1 MSANLDRLIKLAK
14 KSGSTLIVHDE
25 QKGDMVLMDLD
36 SYEEMLDMQEECS
49 CEDYTFDN
57 EELYEMSE
65 RDLLDKI
72 NRDIGIW
79 RSYQDEE
86 EREFREDV
94 LEDDLAINPPEDPFS
109 EDFAHSPEWHKAGDI
124 LLDRHNSLAPNFAPV
139 DYATYKPDFFED
151 ETNEMKKEEENR
163 GEIAD
168 DNFVVDDNIF
178 GMDDNTDNL
187 IYNTLGQEAFENKNK
202 VPFEKH
208 KEEETTEEEDL
219 DEDPVFFE
227 EPV

>member
-14 KSGSTLIVHDE
+14 KSGSTLIIHDE
-25 QKGDMVLMDLD
+25 QKGDIVMMDLD
-36 SYEEMLDMQEECS
+36 AYEEMLDTREAFS
-49 CEDYTFDN
+49 CEDYNFDN

-65 RDLLDKI
+65 RELLDKI

-86 EREFREDV
+86 DKEFREDV
-94 LEDDLAINPPEDPFS
+94 LEDDLAKNPPEDPFS

-124 LLDRHNSLAPNFAPV
+124 LVNRHNSFAPNFATEQMP
-139 DYATYKPDFFED
+139 DYFVPDLPNFED
-151 ETNEMKKEEENR
+151 DDEEDDDEN
-163 GEIAD
+163 
-168 DNFVVDDNIF
+168 NFSVEKQMFGVDDSE
-178 GMDDNTDNL
+178 DNL
-187 IYNTLGQEAFENKNK
+187 VYNTLGQEVFENKNK
-202 VPFEKH
+202 VPFAKH
-208 KEEETTEEEDL
+208 EEEMKDEEDL

>member
-65 RDLLDKI
+65 RELLDKI
-72 NRDIGIW
+72 NRDISIW

-86 EREFREDV
+86 DKEFREDI
-94 LEDDLAINPPEDPFS
+94 LEDDLATNPPEDPFV
-109 EDFAHSPEWHKAGDI
+109 EDFSHSPEWHKAGDI
-124 LLDRHNSLAPNFAPV
+124 LLDRHNDLAPNFAPV

-151 ETNEMKKEEENR
+151 EIKENMEEV
-163 GEIAD
+163 ED
-168 DNFVVDDNIF
+168 DNFVIDDNIF
-178 GMDDNTDNL
+178 GVDDNTDNL

-208 KEEETTEEEDL
+208 KEEEIAEEEDL